1 MQQRFST
8 CNATMLHCRLQQFV
22 AHITSPLRILVG
34 TLGPYD
40 LIFREHFLADLKRK
54 KQELGMS

>member
-1 MQQRFST
+1 MQPRF
-8 CNATMLHCRLQQFV
+8 CKLKQFV
-22 AHITSPLRILVG
+22 ARITSPLRILVG